1 MIEPSLQTVLRKVEG
16 PEGGGQDEAF
26 EMVGFVSYYDQS
38 NDKYLC
44 EYEDGGEEAFTVTE
58 LKAVLMPDEVIHH
71 QKPCQ

>member
-44 EYEDGGEEAFTVTE
+44 EFGDGEGLRAPVLV